1 VKTFGN
7 RLKKAD
13 SEHDSMILSLF
24 KRYDI
29 DNSGTMNTAEEFHA
43 LTLNLLFKLKMRQPL
58 PMLTEK
64 QLSERIDQVGKIGD
78 QNAWGGDQYSA
89 WFKNEF
95 PVTKK

>member
-1 VKTFGN
+1 MKTFGN

-78 QNAWGGDQYSA
+78 QNAWGGDHTRLGS
-89 WFKNEF
+89 K
-95 PVTKK
+95 TSSR